1 MVGVGGCVFSR
12 GVHMS
17 VVCEVRLGEEVRLVD
32 SYGRCWRVGV

>member
-1 MVGVGGCVFSR
+1 MIIVRGWVFSR

-32 SYGRCWRVGV
+32 SW

>member
-1 MVGVGGCVFSR
+1 MLEWVFSR

-32 SYGRCWRVGV
+32 SW

>member
-1 MVGVGGCVFSR
+1 MVGVGEWVLSR

-32 SYGRCWRVGV
+32 SW